1 MLSGSRQ
8 RLDDQAGGATG
19 AGAMPH
25 RAEPTAPRRSSGLLV
40 VLVLCVAEFMVL
52 LDISATNVALASIG
66 RDLGFS
72 QADLQWV
79 VTAYRLVFG
88 GLLIFFGRVG
98 DLWGR
103 RRLLLLALATF
114 SLASLSCGLSQA
126 PGWLVGSR
134 AVQGVGAAMLVPSAL
149 SLLSGGFP
157 EGPARNRALGV
168 WGAVAAVGAA
178 AGLLLGGALVQVS
191 WRGVFLCNVAIGL
204 ATLLTVRRLVG
215 EQRGPAGGR
224 LDVTGALTVTGGLAA
239 LVYGLS
245 QVPAQGAGAPAVLAS
260 LALAGGLL
268 AAFVV
273 VEARAPAPLVPPS
286 LLRVRGVAGANVVM
300 LLGSAV
306 VVAQAVFISLF
317 LRQVLGYPPFV
328 TGLALLPS
336 ALTVMVVSNL
346 VPRQLPR
353 FGARALLVVAGGL
366 LAAGMALYARLP
378 VDASYPQVL
387 TGALPAAAGLGSAIV
402 AVTIVATTGVRPE
415 QQGITAGLLTTAQ
428 QVGGAIGVAIL
439 ASIAAA
445 RTEQLALTQPPVAAL
460 HGGFQLAF
468 TVASGLALAS
478 AAVAALVIPSRAGAE
493 PAGRPTR

>member
-1 MLSGSRQ
+1 
-8 RLDDQAGGATG
+8 
-19 AGAMPH
+19 
-25 RAEPTAPRRSSGLLV
+25 
-40 VLVLCVAEFMVL
+40 
-52 LDISATNVALASIG
+52 
-66 RDLGFS
+66 
-72 QADLQWV
+72 
-79 VTAYRLVFG
+79 
-88 GLLIFFGRVG
+88 
-98 DLWGR
+98 
-103 RRLLLLALATF
+103 
-114 SLASLSCGLSQA
+114 
-126 PGWLVGSR
+126 
-134 AVQGVGAAMLVPSAL
+134 
-149 SLLSGGFP
+149 
-157 EGPARNRALGV
+157 
-168 WGAVAAVGAA
+168 
-178 AGLLLGGALVQVS
+178 
-191 WRGVFLCNVAIGL
+191 VFLCNLAIGL

-224 LDVTGALTVTGGLAA
+224 LDVAGALTVTGGLAA

-317 LRQVLGYPPFV
+317 LRQVLGDPPFV
-328 TGLALLPS
+328 TSLALLPS

-366 LAAGMALYARLP
+366 LAAGMALYTRLP

-415 QQGITAGLLTTAQ
+415 QQGITAGVLTTAQ

-478 AAVAALVIPSRAGAE
+478 AAVAALVIPARAGAE
-493 PAGRPTR
+493 PPAGRRADPALPRAARRCHRRRASSPRISTRGRHLRVMTHQGRDRTMVSTTRTCWRPHDTDAPGRRQGQGAAVCARDRLRPALARHARAVGVHAHGRRVPGPRAQWRLRRLGRHPHGRRPAARWPADHATTR

>member
-1 MLSGSRQ
+1 MLSGCPE
-8 RLDDQAGGATG
+8 RLDDPGGATG
-19 AGAMPH
+19 AGTMPH
-25 RAEPTAPRRSSGLLV
+25 RADPAAPQRSANGLLV

-52 LDISATNVALASIG
+52 LDISATNVALASIR

-103 RRLLLLALATF
+103 RRLLLLALGTF
-114 SLASLSCGLSQA
+114 SLASLSCGLSQT

-157 EGPARNRALGV
+157 QGLARNRALGM

-191 WRGVFLCNVAIGL
+191 WRAVFLCNVAIGL
-204 ATLLTVRRLVG
+204 GTALAVRRLVG
-215 EQRGPAGGR
+215 EQRDPRGGP
-224 LDVTGALTVTGGLAA
+224 LDVAGALTVTGGLAA

-245 QVPAQGAGAPAVLAS
+245 QVQAQGAGAPTVLGS
-260 LALAGGLL
+260 FALAVGLL
-268 AAFVV
+268 AAFVLV
-273 VEARAPAPLVPPS
+273 QARAAAPLVPPS
-286 LLRVRGVAGANVVM
+286 LLRVPGVAGADLVM

-306 VVAQAVFISLF
+306 VVAQAVLISLY
-317 LRQVLGYPPFV
+317 LRQVLGYPPLV
-328 TGLALLPS
+328 TSLALLPS
-336 ALTVMVVSNL
+336 AVTVMVVSNL
-346 VPRQLPR
+346 VPRLLPR
-353 FGARALLVVAGGL
+353 FGARAVLVVAGGL

-378 VDASYPQVL
+378 VDGRYPEVL
-387 TGALPAAAGLGSAIV
+387 AGALVAAAGLGSAIV

-415 QQGITAGLLTTAQ
+415 QQGVTAGVLTTAQ
-428 QVGGAIGVAIL
+428 QVGGAVGVAIL
-439 ASIAAA
+439 ASLAAA
-445 RTEQLALTQPPVAAL
+445 RTEQLALTQPPLVAL

-468 TVASGLALAS
+468 TVASGFALAS
-478 AAVAALVIPSRAGAE
+478 AVVAALVIPGPAGARVAALPE
-493 PAGRPTR
+493 R

>member
-1 MLSGSRQ
+1 MLSECPE
-8 RLDDQAGGATG
+8 RLDDPGGATG

-25 RAEPTAPRRSSGLLV
+25 RAEPAAPQRSSNGLLV

-52 LDISATNVALASIG
+52 LDISATNVALASIR

-103 RRLLLLALATF
+103 RRVLLLALGTF
-114 SLASLSCGLSQA
+114 SLASLSCGLSQT

-157 EGPARNRALGV
+157 EGPARNRALGM

-178 AGLLLGGALVQVS
+178 AGLLLGGALIQVS
-191 WRGVFLCNVAIGL
+191 WRAVFLCNVAIGL
-204 ATLLTVRRLVG
+204 GTALAVRRVVE

-224 LDVTGALTVTGGLAA
+224 LDVAGALTVTGGLAA

-245 QVPAQGAGAPAVLAS
+245 QVQAQGVAAPAVLGS
-260 LALAGGLL
+260 FALAVVLL
-268 AAFVV
+268 AAFVL
-273 VEARAPAPLVPPS
+273 VEARAADPLVPPS
-286 LLRVRGVAGANVVM
+286 LLRVPGVAGADLVM

-306 VVAQAVFISLF
+306 VVAQAVLISLY
-317 LRQVLGYPPFV
+317 LRQVLGYPPLV
-328 TGLALLPS
+328 TSLALLPG
-336 ALTVMVVSNL
+336 AVTVMVVSNL
-346 VPRQLPR
+346 VPRLLPR
-353 FGARALLVVAGGL
+353 FGARAVLVVAGGL
-366 LAAGMALYARLP
+366 LATGMALYARLP
-378 VDASYPQVL
+378 VDGRYPEVL
-387 TGALPAAAGLGSAIV
+387 AGALVAAAGLGSAIV
-402 AVTIVATTGVRPE
+402 AVTIVATSGVRPE
-415 QQGITAGLLTTAQ
+415 QQGITAGVLTTAQ

-439 ASIAAA
+439 ASLAAA
-445 RTEQLALTQPPVAAL
+445 RTEQLALTQAPLVAL
-460 HGGFQLAF
+460 HGGYQLAF
-468 TVASGLALAS
+468 AVASGFALAS
-478 AAVAALVIPSRAGAE
+478 AVVAALVIPGRAGAQPRI
-493 PAGRPTR
+493 PAER